1 MIGIGQAMKQ
11 SQKLIPY
18 QPLAPLFAA
27 AVLGI
32 LFDRLS
38 GLSGNIWLFLFLLA
52 FLGWFPAFLRK
63 HSLRSTCWFLALC
76 CSFFGFR
83 HHVYWSHFAANDLG
97 YYAQQIGHPAALEGS
112 VGEMPRYFP
121 KPPADVGRI
130 FESSERTLFTL
141 HAKRLRD
148 KTDWLPVSGN
158 VLVIV
163 EGDWR
168 ELRLGDTIQL
178 FGTLSKPLPPQNPD
192 DYDYA
197 GILRGR
203 RILCIVHVSSRN
215 AISILK
221 NGNHGLVR
229 LLETVRRT
237 CQANLQRRMSSDVS
251 PLAAAMILGIRE
263 GVDEETS
270 QHLIET
276 GTMHIL
282 AISGLHVALVAVIVA
297 GVLNLLGVSQRW
309 CAVIIFITVIAY
321 LFLTDIQTP
330 AIRSTVLICIVSL
343 AVFLNR
349 RPLAINTL
357 CATAL
362 VVLLLNPSELFQ
374 FGAQLSFVATGAF
387 FWIPNISTFRQLIWG
402 NVETADNTKLN
413 LDNRIEYFET
423 RRWRII
429 QFAQYFF
436 PKVGFLFLISLVIWG
451 ISMPLILDRLHLF
464 TPVAVLVNPLLWIPL
479 TMSMAGGF
487 CTMIFGNIP
496 LLGDV
501 FGWFTDLSFRVLF
514 GMIAFFQRLGGHY
527 WIPGPPVWWNLVY
540 YSVFTLLTFLPIRRP
555 SPRWFAVLL
564 LGWIVIG
571 LSYGYFRDFNRYRN
585 DRLTFSVFSIGHG
598 NCVLVTTPQKKTFI
612 FDAGCISSPQRA
624 ADVLSRAV
632 WRLGKIK
639 IDAVII
645 SHPDSDHYN
654 GVTILADRFYIGAVF
669 VSPYMFEPLKILQR
683 ELSEQNIALDQ
694 LAEDEFK
701 EQRLLIELRNKL
713 EMKRIPV
720 IEVGDGD
727 SLSEWGLPNSIFL
740 HPPKTNFSERENTN
754 ATSLVC
760 RFEHYGV
767 GVLLPGDLDGR
778 LPSPFLKRQPIPCKI
793 VMVPHHGGHSKQT
806 EPLLRWTTP
815 ELLLFSAGRFT
826 HKDAVLEHYRQRRF
840 DVRSTFKEGC
850 IEISIDRQ
858 QRIKY

>member
-1 MIGIGQAMKQ
+1 MKQ

-18 QPLAPLFAA
+18 QPLTPLFAA

-38 GLSGNIWLFLFLLA
+38 GLSGNFWLILFLVTFFGWLIA
-52 FLGWFPAFLRK
+52 FLWK
-63 HSLRSTCWFLALC
+63 HSLVSTFFLLSFC
-76 CSFFGFR
+76 CSVFGFR
-83 HHVYWSHFAANDLG
+83 HHEHWNSFSENDLG
-97 YYAQQIGHPAALEGS
+97 YYAQETGEPVALRGS

-121 KPPADVGRI
+121 KPPTDFGRI

-141 HAKRLRD
+141 HAEQLCD

-158 VLVIV
+158 VRVIV

-168 ELRLGDTIQL
+168 ELCIGDTIQI

-192 DYDYA
+192 DYDYS
-197 GILRGR
+197 GMLRGQ
-203 RILCIVHVSSRN
+203 RILCVVHVSTRD
-215 AISILK
+215 AISVLK
-221 NGNHGLVR
+221 TGHFSIIR
-229 LLETVRRT
+229 FLEHVRRT
-237 CQANLQRRMSSDVS
+237 CQANLQHRMSSDVS
-251 PLAAAMILGIRE
+251 PLATAMILGIRE

-270 QHLIET
+270 QNLIET

-282 AISGLHVALVAVIVA
+282 AISGLHVALVAAIVA

-309 CAVIIFITVIAY
+309 CAVIIFITVIVY
-321 LFLTDIQTP
+321 LLLTDIQTP

-349 RPLAINTL
+349 RPFAVNTL

-362 VVLLLNPSELFQ
+362 FVLLLNPSELFQ

-387 FWIPNISTFRQLIWG
+387 FWIPGVSTFRQLIFG
-402 NVETADNTKLN
+402 AEETDDKKKQKIDNS
-413 LDNRIEYFET
+413 IERFET
-423 RRWRII
+423 KRWLII
-429 QFAQYFF
+429 QFAQYLFR
-436 PKVGFLFLISLVIWG
+436 KVGILFLISLVIWG
-451 ISMPLILDRLHLF
+451 ISMPLILDRIHLF

-479 TMSMAGGF
+479 TASMAGGF

-496 LLGDV
+496 LLGDLL
-501 FGWFTDLSFRVLF
+501 GWFTDISFRGLF

-527 WIPGPPVWWNLVY
+527 WIPGPPTWWNLVY
-540 YSVFTLLTFLPIRRP
+540 YSAFTLLTFLPIRRP
-555 SPRWFAVLL
+555 PPRWLAILFLC
-564 LGWIVIG
+564 WIVVG
-571 LSYGYFRDFNRYRN
+571 FSYGYIRDFNRYRN

-612 FDAGCISSPQRA
+612 YDAGCISSARRA

-632 WRLGKIK
+632 WRLGKTK
-639 IDAVII
+639 IDAIII

-654 GVTILADRFYIGAVF
+654 GATILADRFYIGAVF

-683 ELSEQNIALDQ
+683 ELVERKISLDQ
-694 LAEDEFK
+694 LSEDEFK
-701 EQRLLIELRNKL
+701 EQRLLMELQNKL
-713 EMKRIPV
+713 ATKKIPI

-727 SLSEWGLPNSIFL
+727 SLSAWGLPNSIFL
-740 HPPKTNFSERENTN
+740 HPPKTDFSERENTN
-754 ATSLVC
+754 ATSLVL

-767 GVLLPGDLDGR
+767 GVLLSGDLDGR
-778 LPSPFLKRQPIPCKI
+778 LPSPFLKRQPIPSKI

-806 EPLLRWTTP
+806 EPLLRWATP

-826 HKDAVLEHYRQRRF
+826 HKDAVLENYRQRHF
-840 DVRSTFKEGC
+840 KVCSTFEEGY

-858 QRIKY
+858 QRMKY

>member
-1 MIGIGQAMKQ
+1 MKR
-11 SQKLIPY
+11 SPKLIPY
-18 QPLAPLFAA
+18 QPLTPLFAA

-32 LFDRLS
+32 LFDRLT
-38 GLSGNIWLFLFLLA
+38 GLPGNFWLILLSVT
-52 FLGWFPAFLRK
+52 FFGWFIAFLRR
-63 HSLRSTCWFLALC
+63 HSLRSTCWFLVFC

-83 HHVYWSHFAANDLG
+83 HHVYWNRFAENDLS
-97 YYAQQIGHPAALEGS
+97 YYAQQVGQPAALEGS

-121 KPPADVGRI
+121 KPPADFGRI

-141 HAKRLRD
+141 HAERLRD

-158 VLVIV
+158 VQVIV

-168 ELRLGDTIQL
+168 ELHIGDTIQL
-178 FGTLSKPLPPQNPD
+178 FGTLSKPLPPQNPG

-197 GILRGR
+197 GMLRGR
-203 RILCIVHVSSRN
+203 RILCIVHVSARG
-215 AISILK
+215 AISVLK
-221 NGNHGLVR
+221 TGNPGIVR
-229 LLETVRRT
+229 FLETVRRT
-237 CQANLQRRMSSDVS
+237 CQANLQHRMSSDVS

-270 QHLIET
+270 QNLIET

-282 AISGLHVALVAVIVA
+282 AISGLHVALVAAIVA
-297 GVLNLLGVSQRW
+297 GVLNLLGVSPRW
-309 CAVIIFITVIAY
+309 CAAIIFVTVLAY
-321 LFLTDIQTP
+321 LLLTDIQTP

-349 RPLAINTL
+349 RPFAINTL

-387 FWIPNISTFRQLIWG
+387 FWIPGISTFRQLIFG
-402 NVETADNTKLN
+402 EEETDDKTKQKKDNT
-413 LDNRIEYFET
+413 IERFET
-423 RRWRII
+423 KRWLII

-436 PKVGFLFLISLVIWG
+436 RKIAVLFLISLVIWG
-451 ISMPLILDRLHLF
+451 ISMPLILDRIHLF

-479 TMSMAGGF
+479 TASMAGGF

-501 FGWFTDLSFRVLF
+501 FGWFTDISFRGLF
-514 GMIAFFQRLGGHY
+514 GMIVFFQGLGGHY

-540 YSVFTLLTFLPIRRP
+540 YSAFTLLTFLPIRRP
-555 SPRWFAVLL
+555 SPRLLVVLL
-564 LGWIVIG
+564 FGWIVVG
-571 LSYGYFRDFNRYRN
+571 FNYGYFRDFNRYRN
-585 DRLTFSVFSIGHG
+585 DRLTLSVFSIGHG

-683 ELSEQNIALDQ
+683 ELVERKISFDQ
-694 LAEDEFK
+694 LEEDEFK
-701 EQRLLIELRNKL
+701 EQRLLMELQNKL
-713 EMKRIPV
+713 ETRRIPI

-727 SLSEWGLPNSIFL
+727 SLSERGLPNGIFF
-740 HPPKTNFSERENTN
+740 HPPKINFPERENTN
-754 ATSLVC
+754 ATSLVF

-806 EPLLRWTTP
+806 EPLLRWATP

-826 HKDAVLEHYRQRRF
+826 HKDAVLEHYRQRHF
-840 DVRSTFKEGC
+840 KVRSTFEEGC

-858 QRIKY
+858 QTIP